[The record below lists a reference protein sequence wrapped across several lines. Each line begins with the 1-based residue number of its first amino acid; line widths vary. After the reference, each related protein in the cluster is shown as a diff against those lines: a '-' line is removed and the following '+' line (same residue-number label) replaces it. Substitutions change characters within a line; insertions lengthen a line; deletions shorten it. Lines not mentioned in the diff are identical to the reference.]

1 MTKKEFK
8 EILEKERAEYKEVNG
23 RIIVDPQTVGMNL
36 SYIESL
42 PEDITFSNDGYVNLK
57 ELINLPK
64 GIIFNNQGD
73 VDLRKV
79 ETLSEDV
86 IFNNHFGIELGSIKS
101 LPEGIV
107 FSNGTW
113 VDLSRLEKFSK
124 GVRFKNGSILFL
136 KNDLSD
142 NLQIEGI
149 KTQKIINCLIEQ
161 LYG

>member
-1 MTKKEFK
+1 MSEFSK
-8 EILEKERAEYKEVNG
+8 YQRYIIAVDDDAIILNVLINHLKRF
-23 RIIVDPQTVGMNL
+23 
-36 SYIESL
+36 L

-64 GIIFNNQGD
+64 GIIFNNEGD

-101 LPEGIV
+101 LPGGIV